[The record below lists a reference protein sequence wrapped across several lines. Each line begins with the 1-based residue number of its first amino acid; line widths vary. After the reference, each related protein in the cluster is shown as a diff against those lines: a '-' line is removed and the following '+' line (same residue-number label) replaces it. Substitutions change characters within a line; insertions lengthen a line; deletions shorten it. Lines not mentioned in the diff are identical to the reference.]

1 MDEKISSE
9 TQVTRTLTAAS
20 SAPEMDIWEPPFE
33 RWLRLADLLL
43 ANTKSSLLNSAI
55 K

>member
-1 MDEKISSE
+1 MDQKISSE
-9 TQVTRTLTAAS
+9 TQVPKILTAAS
-20 SAPEMDIWEPPFE
+20 SAPEMDIWEPLFE

-43 ANTKSSLLNSAI
+43 ANTQSSALNSAI

>member
-1 MDEKISSE
+1 MDQKISE
-9 TQVTRTLTAAS
+9 TQVPKILS
-20 SAPEMDIWEPPFE
+20 GAPYGTEMDIWEPPFE

-43 ANTKSSLLNSAI
+43 ANTESSALNSAN

>member
-1 MDEKISSE
+1 MDQKISSE
-9 TQVTRTLTAAS
+9 TQVPTILSGAHS
-20 SAPEMDIWEPPFE
+20 GPEMDIWEPPFE

-43 ANTKSSLLNSAI
+43 PNTESSAPNSGI